1 MDKHSSQAVLL
12 LLSSKD
18 RPLFSLYRD
27 EQEGSVVMFGG
38 VDHRYYEGELNWVP
52 LIEAGSG
59 LYTWTGKPLPLR
71 VSPSDA
77 PTSVR
82 GHRQTHTNAFADTQS
97 HRHIHHP
104 QQHRQIHRHMEAY
117 KQIHINIHSNT

>member
-1 MDKHSSQAVLL
+1 MDKHNSQTVLL
-12 LLSSKD
+12 LLSPKGS
-18 RPLFSLYRD
+18 PPTCLYRYK
-27 EQEGSVVMFGG
+27 QEGSVVMFGG
-38 VDHRYYEGELNWVP
+38 VDECYYEGELNWVP
-52 LIEAGSG
+52 LIQVGD
-59 LYTWTGKPLPLR
+59 WIVHMTGKPLPLR

-117 KQIHINIHSNT
+117 KQIHINIHRNT